1 MRSELPDGG
10 RIGVSG
16 SGPGFTAAPGASR
29 VTPPSTPVTAPPAR
43 PGAHRLAYLDGWRT
57 IAVTI
62 VIVSH
67 VTGFR
72 QHPLLLKT
80 LARWLPLGEVG
91 VLIFFFISG
100 YVISRS
106 ALGEIGRTGNFSIPA
121 FYTRRFFRIIPP
133 LVLYLVTCVAL
144 GAMGL
149 VNFHLANAVP
159 AFLYVCNIGPVGL
172 GPISSCEWL
181 AGHTWSLAYEEQ
193 FYLLFPALLTLL
205 LLRRAPLWPYFFG
218 ALIFA
223 AMPLFFPLSFAGPF
237 DFPITY
243 GLFGAGFLAARYEGR
258 IVAAIRRHALP
269 AFLISTAVVLA
280 APLTL
285 PWPAI
290 AEPYPLTYLAAI
302 PVMVLSSGAIG
313 FAAVLTNPVM
323 RYLGRISYGIYLW
336 QELATSSL
344 FRPRPLILELVAIAG
359 VVVLCALLYEGMET
373 PLIAL
378 GHRLSKR
385 IVAGNAGVAGE
396 APPALAPARPE

>member
-1 MRSELPDGG
+1 MRSVLPDSG
-10 RIGVSG
+10 RIGVFG
-16 SGPGFTAAPGASR
+16 SGRRPAGAPGTGRRIAAAPPRS
-29 VTPPSTPVTAPPAR
+29 SAP
-43 PGAHRLAYLDGWRT
+43 RLAYLDVWRT

-62 VIVSH
+62 VIASH
-67 VTGFR
+67 VSGFR
-72 QHPLLLKT
+72 QHPLLLKA

-106 ALGEIGRTGNFSIPA
+106 ALGEIERTGGFSIPA

-133 LVLYLVTCVAL
+133 LALYLVTCLVL

-149 VNFHLANAVP
+149 VKFQPANALP

-193 FYLLFPALLTLL
+193 FYLLFPALLTLF
-205 LLRRAPLWPYFFG
+205 LLRRAPLRPYFFG

-223 AMPLFFPLSFAGPF
+223 VMPLLFPLSFAGPF

-243 GLFGAGFLAARYEGR
+243 GLFGTGFLAARHEEPTL
-258 IVAAIRRHALP
+258 AFIRRHALP
-269 AFLISTAVVLA
+269 AFLASTTVMLA
-280 APLTL
+280 APLAL
-285 PWPAI
+285 PWPAV
-290 AEPYPLTYLAAI
+290 ATLYPLSFLAAI
-302 PVMVLSSGAIG
+302 PVMVLSSGAIR
-313 FAAVLTNPVM
+313 FAAVLENPVL

-344 FRPRPLILELVAIAG
+344 FRHRPLVIELVAVAG
-359 VVVLCALLYEGMET
+359 VVVLCALLYEAMET

-385 IVAGNAGVAGE
+385 IAGQGAGDAVRQPTE
-396 APPALAPARPE
+396 ATGIG